1 MNAPQKRLVA
11 VVGAGPAGI
20 FAARELASANV
31 HVILLNRDIKPGG
44 LAEYGIYPD
53 KLKMKNGLRSQFRQI
68 LALPDIEYYGN
79 ITVGE
84 KADFSLGQLR
94 ETGVQAVLVAS
105 GAQGTKWLG
114 LEGEDL
120 VGVYHAKDLVYH
132 YNRLPPFSCR
142 DFYIGRKVAIIGV
155 GNVMMD
161 ITRYLI
167 SLKNVDEV
175 TAVARRGPAEVKFD
189 RKELESVVASMD
201 LPAFDREVDRVAHIM
216 RQLGQDPEDA
226 KGFVRSA
233 LPKAVPTDAPTVFKL
248 HFLASPSRLLDD
260 GRGRVGGLEV
270 EENTL
275 ILKDGDVKARGLGAR
290 QILDVDMVI
299 FAIGDRVDENLG
311 LPVHWD
317 AYDKNPSPRFPVEGE
332 SYEAYDSERQQPIE
346 GIFVAGWSRKAS
358 SGLVGVARKDGTN
371 GARAVLG
378 YLSELPPAHPS
389 VLEDIRAI
397 ISTLDHPV
405 VYEEALAALEKIELE
420 KAQLLGVDDFKFT
433 SNREMLEV
441 MGLLGVVS

>member
-1 MNAPQKRLVA
+1 MNAPQKHLVA

-20 FAARELASANV
+20 FAARELANANV

-68 LALPDIEYYGN
+68 LAAPDIEFYGN
-79 ITVGE
+79 VIVGE
-84 KADFSLGQLR
+84 KGDFSLQRLR
-94 ETGVQAVLVAS
+94 NMGVQAVLVTC

-114 LEGEDL
+114 LEGEEL

-132 YNRLPPFSCR
+132 YNKLPPFSSR
-142 DFYIGRKVAIIGV
+142 HFHIGRKVAIIGV

-167 SLKNVDEV
+167 SLKSVDEV
-175 TAVARRGPAEVKFD
+175 VAVARRGPAEVKFD
-189 RKELESVVASMD
+189 RKELETVVANMD
-201 LPAFDREVDRVAHIM
+201 LPAFEHEVDRVAHLM
-216 RQLGQDPEDA
+216 RELGQDAQQA

-233 LPKAVPTDAPTVFKL
+233 LAKAVPTDSPTVFRL

-275 ILKDGDVKARGLGAR
+275 VMKDGEVKARGLGTR
-290 QILDVDMVI
+290 QILDVDTVI
-299 FAIGDRVDENLG
+299 FAIGDRVDEHLG

-346 GIFVAGWSRKAS
+346 GVFVAGWSRKAS

-371 GARAVLG
+371 GARAVLE

-389 VLEDIRAI
+389 ALENIRAA

-405 VYEEALAALEKIELE
+405 VNEEALAALEKVELE
-420 KAQLLGVDDFKFT
+420 KAQLLGVDDFKFS
-433 SNREMLEV
+433 SNRDMLEV